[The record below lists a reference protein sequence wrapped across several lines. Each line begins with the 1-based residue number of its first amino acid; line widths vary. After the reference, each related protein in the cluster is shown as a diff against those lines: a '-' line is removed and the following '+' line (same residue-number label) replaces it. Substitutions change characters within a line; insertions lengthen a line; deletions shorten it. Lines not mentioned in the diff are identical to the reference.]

1 MLILPEDQ
9 VYSGAP
15 LGMVPIA
22 ASTSSSK
29 DPSLKTKEGKKKKS
43 WLMSFRKNQNQ
54 KKAECQNKKE
64 FLECAAS
71 STDNPLV

>member
-1 MLILPEDQ
+1 MLILPEDKI
-9 VYSGAP
+9 YSGAP

-22 ASTSSSK
+22 ASKSSVN
-29 DPSLKTKEGKKKKS
+29 PSLETTVGKKKKT
-43 WLMSFRKNQNQ
+43 WFMHFQKNQKK
-54 KKAECQNKKE
+54 KKAECPNKKS